1 MAQVP
6 AFLWLLILFL
16 VGVAQPSDSIHRLN
30 QLSWEIIYSHP
41 DTAIYY
47 SHQARA
53 IAQINDLA
61 IEEIR
66 SEMLLGIAH
75 DVKSNYDSALIH
87 YYLALDKARISRDT
101 LLIAGS
107 LSNIGLT
114 FWHLGS
120 FHKALEKLY
129 EALKALETTKHN
141 ELEMANVLNNIGLL
155 YSEMKDY
162 QQSVSYFNRTQ
173 MLYQNQNDSLG
184 LGAVKTNLAIAWFRM
199 GHPHRAFQLLDI
211 SILIKRRM
219 KDLYGLSIS
228 LNQKALFLIELQEIE
243 AAYPLLK
250 ESLIYCQHTNNLAAQ
265 ATAYQLLQDVFAN
278 RKNFDKAFR
287 YNKMSYDIATTIMD
301 RKLIADHFNSLAKLH
316 RTQGNFKKAYF
327 ALEQYLALKDSLI
340 NTSQLNNIYQ
350 FELEHQLDKKQTQI
364 AQLEQQQQV
373 HQLKLE
379 RQELILSKRNLLII
393 ATVSA
398 SLVVFMLF
406 YIQHNKLRQRYKR
419 QLIEATLKQKSL
431 QAHKIIQAGI
441 NERKRISHELH
452 NSLGQLLSLLKMNL
466 TVLNKK
472 YLIDNAAAKQRVD
485 EMMSL
490 SDKAISELRIISQ
503 NLSPVMLHQKGLASA
518 LNDMID
524 HLRIHTAIK
533 LKLNLINLD
542 QRLDDLIENTVFAVI
557 QESVHN
563 AIKHAECS
571 NIDIQLL
578 QTSHELTLMI
588 EDNGKGFDQCNSAK
602 GMGLQLIDEKITNL
616 SGHFHLDAMP
626 GRGTIVNIII
636 PIKNIFEV

>member
-1 MAQVP
+1 M
-6 AFLWLLILFL
+6 
-16 VGVAQPSDSIHRLN
+16 
-30 QLSWEIIYSHP
+30 
-41 DTAIYY
+41 
-47 SHQARA
+47 
-53 IAQINDLA
+53 
-61 IEEIR
+61 
-66 SEMLLGIAH
+66 
-75 DVKSNYDSALIH
+75 
-87 YYLALDKARISRDT
+87 
-101 LLIAGS
+101 
-107 LSNIGLT
+107 
-114 FWHLGS
+114 
-120 FHKALEKLY
+120 
-129 EALKALETTKHN
+129 
-141 ELEMANVLNNIGLL
+141 
-155 YSEMKDY
+155 
-162 QQSVSYFNRTQ
+162 
-173 MLYQNQNDSLG
+173 
-184 LGAVKTNLAIAWFRM
+184 
-199 GHPHRAFQLLDI
+199 
-211 SILIKRRM
+211 
-219 KDLYGLSIS
+219 
-228 LNQKALFLIELQEIE
+228 
-243 AAYPLLK
+243 
-250 ESLIYCQHTNNLAAQ
+250 
-265 ATAYQLLQDVFAN
+265 
-278 RKNFDKAFR
+278 
-287 YNKMSYDIATTIMD
+287 
-301 RKLIADHFNSLAKLH
+301 
-316 RTQGNFKKAYF
+316 
-327 ALEQYLALKDSLI
+327 
-340 NTSQLNNIYQ
+340 
-350 FELEHQLDKKQTQI
+350 
-364 AQLEQQQQV
+364 